1 MDALRTFQSDAIQTL
16 DTKAGVI
23 LGFSGTILAVFVTAA
38 KADLTCLAINGF
50 VLLAAAIVL
59 GVLAMMPRD
68 FRYNPKPSVLLNDYM
83 LREPDAATNGAKE
96 QILADKVKGY
106 EENKVMLDQ
115 KAEQVKWSAICLGIG
130 VLFLSAHI
138 LWRKSMANESPTTS
152 NTVPSTAAPAPIA
165 EPNPSASNTIKK
177 GMGK

>member
-1 MDALRTFQSDAIQTL
+1 MDALRAFQSDAIQTL

-23 LGFSGTILAVFVTAA
+23 LGFSGTILAVFVTAT
-38 KADLTCLAINGF
+38 KTDLTCLAINGF
-50 VLLAAAIVL
+50 VLLAAAVVL
-59 GVLAMMPRD
+59 GILAMMPRD

-83 LREPDAATNGAKE
+83 LREADAATNGSKE

-115 KAEQVKWSAICLGIG
+115 KAAQVKWSAICLGAG

-138 LWRKSMANESPTTS
+138 LWRKTMANESSTTTNS
-152 NTVPSTAAPAPIA
+152 APAAPAPIA
-165 EPNPSASNTIKK
+165 QPNPNGSNIIKK
-177 GMGK
+177 GGN